1 MLFPRGDVRRRARA
15 DPGDV
20 PCPPGDVFRSSAGM
34 PTRFTSGGVINP
46 SDAPPE
52 VAPATGTARG
62 DASGPGKPTGTRSN
76 GSPAG
81 FSGRP
86 HANAGRPAG
95 ASAAMNASNVGFRML
110 RNAGW
115 NVGEGLGKTKQ
126 GATEPLR
133 VVRKTSRRGVGGDD
147 QETSRVI
154 GNLDETRSV
163 AGKGHAKRPRPSD
176 ERDGAREAAETKAL
190 GTKNVGDE
198 KRRRAAAADAFARAA
213 GRAFDA
219 PSADAD
225 VNPLLRRRARDHT
238 GNLSANNPLRGLF

>member
-1 MLFPRGDVRRRARA
+1 
-15 DPGDV
+15 
-20 PCPPGDVFRSSAGM
+20 
-34 PTRFTSGGVINP
+34 
-46 SDAPPE
+46 
-52 VAPATGTARG
+52 
-62 DASGPGKPTGTRSN
+62 
-76 GSPAG
+76 
-81 FSGRP
+81 
-86 HANAGRPAG
+86 
-95 ASAAMNASNVGFRML
+95 MNASNVGFRML

-163 AGKGHAKRPRPSD
+163 AGARHAKRPRPSD